1 MNKLYEKSRLS
12 FAIAW
17 IVVYVAGLSIA
28 DNLSVI
34 LGVEKSVTAVVSVI
48 LSATVVIWLRRNN
61 LFTEYGLC
69 KSEISARTMGYYI
82 PLIILASVNLWYGV
96 AMNFGAFETI
106 LYVVSMLM
114 VGFLEEIIFRGFLF
128 KAMCKDSVKWAIVVS
143 GVTFGMGHIV
153 NLINGSGADL
163 LSNLLQVA
171 YAMAGGILFAII
183 FYKTKSLWPCIVTH
197 GILNALSAF
206 ADQSNVTVT
215 TEAVTAAVLCAV
227 SLGYGAYVIK
237 KS

>member
-1 MNKLYEKSRLS
+1 
-12 FAIAW
+12 
-17 IVVYVAGLSIA
+17 
-28 DNLSVI
+28 
-34 LGVEKSVTAVVSVI
+34 
-48 LSATVVIWLRRNN
+48 
-61 LFTEYGLC
+61 
-69 KSEISARTMGYYI
+69 MGYYI

-171 YAMAGGILFAII
+171 YAMAGGVLFAII

-206 ADQSNVTVT
+206 ADQGNVTVT